1 MKDVCLLVIASTLF
15 ILGCQPKS
23 DPAPT
28 APSSTPVGVVTPQSA
43 TTPSQA
49 DALMPSHI
57 LGDIKSPLS
66 EGVTLTSDHAGVADN
81 AFAFTGNASFIE
93 SAVNIN
99 PDALPV
105 CTMVTWA
112 KFTGDPASESTQQ
125 VVSQDDGGYDRS
137 IGLDNRAGK
146 WGWSCFVGNRSVAG
160 GFQVEPNK
168 WTFLAAVF
176 DQPAQ
181 KVTFYAGD
189 EKIEVNEVEMGN
201 GLEIV
206 RVGSNPSY
214 GEHFTGEIEPV
225 KLYTRALS
233 EEEIQNLRAR

>member
-1 MKDVCLLVIASTLF
+1 MKYVRLLAIAGTLF
-15 ILGCQPKS
+15 VLGCQPKS

-28 APSSTPVGVVTPQSA
+28 SPSSTPVAVVTSESTA
-43 TTPSQA
+43 TPSQA
-49 DALMPSHI
+49 DVLMPSHI
-57 LGDIKSPLS
+57 LGDLESPLS
-66 EGVTLTSDHAGVADN
+66 EGVTLTTDHADKADS
-81 AFAFTGNASFIE
+81 AFAFSGDTSFIE

-112 KFTGDPASESTQQ
+112 KFTGDEASESTQQ
-125 VVSQDDGGYDRS
+125 VVSHDDGGYDRS
-137 IGLDNRAGK
+137 IGLDGRAGK
-146 WGWSCFVGNRSVAG
+146 WGWSCFVGNQSVAG
-160 GFQVEPNK
+160 GFRVEPNK
-168 WTFLAAVF
+168 WTFLAAVY
-176 DQPAQ
+176 DQPAK